1 MYGLDGQLG
10 GRYLDATRSV
20 LRRIAT
26 VAEQVNKSFEVQV
39 SETAPPPQAVP
50 HRCVLAPPI
59 PPGTFSAGGL
69 PYVEM
74 KTVDGHEN

>member
-39 SETAPPPQAVP
+39 SETAPPPKLSRIAAYLHLRYHQVRSQPAVYP
-50 HRCVLAPPI
+50 
-59 PPGTFSAGGL
+59 T
-69 PYVEM
+69 
-74 KTVDGHEN
+74 

>member
-1 MYGLDGQLG
+1 MLKYATAVYGLDGQLG

-39 SETAPPPQAVP
+39 SETAPPKLSRIAAYLHLRYHQVRFPRP
-50 HRCVLAPPI
+50 
-59 PPGTFSAGGL
+59 
-69 PYVEM
+69 
-74 KTVDGHEN
+74 